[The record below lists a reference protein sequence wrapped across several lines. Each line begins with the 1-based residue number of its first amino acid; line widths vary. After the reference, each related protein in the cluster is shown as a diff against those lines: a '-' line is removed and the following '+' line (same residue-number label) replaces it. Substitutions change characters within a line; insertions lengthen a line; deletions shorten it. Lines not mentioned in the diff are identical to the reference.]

1 MKQMDGIRVTTDLSI
16 PLEELAFRF
25 SRSGGPGGQNVN
37 RRETRVELVF
47 DVAGSPSLSER
58 QRDRATERL
67 RRRLDAEGRLHIVV
81 SDERSQFQN
90 RELAIE
96 RFQSVMADAL
106 KPPPPARRKTRP
118 SAAATKR
125 RLDDK
130 SRRSRIKRDRKWR
143 PED

>member
-1 MKQMDGIRVTTDLSI
+1 MDGIRVTDGLSI
-16 PLEELAFRF
+16 PVEELVFRF

-47 DVAGSPSLSER
+47 DVAGSPSLDAR
-58 QRDRATERL
+58 QRARALDRL
-67 RRRLDAEGRLHIVV
+67 RRRLDSQGRLHIVV

-96 RFQSVMADAL
+96 RFQSVMDEAV
-106 KPPPPARRKTRP
+106 KPPPPARRKTKP
-118 SAAATKR
+118 SKGATQR
-125 RLDDK
+125 RLDEK
-130 SRRSRIKRDRKWR
+130 TRRSRIKRDRKWR